1 MTNRQNIE
9 EAFNNLLEGYLNSNH
24 RKKIDVIQKA
34 YNFALHAHQDEI
46 RPSGEPYMAHP
57 IAVATIAS
65 QEMGLGSTS
74 ICAALLHDVLENTDY
89 TIDDIRNIFG
99 EKIAMIVDGLT
110 KIAGGI
116 FGDKAQTQAEN
127 FKKLLLTM
135 SEDIRV
141 ILIKICDRLD
151 NMRHLDKQPEAKR
164 YKIAGETLYIYAPL
178 ANRLGL
184 NSIKTELED
193 LSFKYEHPEEYKEFT
208 AMFQKAYD
216 GDMTFIQTNF
226 FFLMEMFSFNGVKGM
241 MKIVASLFPG
251 NKHYQQSLMGSDDNP
266 LKGRLSEMLDS
277 SLNNEAIRERLL
289 HKNPYLFSLYYWI
302 IFDNGFLHAADLISQ
317 TFLKPESP
325 YWEKLIGRRCVE
337 ALIGA
342 SIDKAHYSKAQ
353 WKEVTQKLKKGETKQ
368 VIDAALLEVQGRRG
382 RKSTYVILEEMLPSE
397 DATIL
402 IGEIQKVL
410 SEWKQVDDADII
422 LPYIFAA
429 LMKGSLTNEEY
440 NYRTFHAAMREKFP
454 DFHIREGFNWAE
466 AVYNAIVSEDNSG
479 NLDVSDAQIRRGRK
493 YATGIK
499 LRLLSAINPN
509 IN

>member
-1 MTNRQNIE
+1 MDEKALLGWKEAHADVYSKFKQDLEEQLLKPYHQTILDLGDGYAESLQSVMANFAAISTEDGFDIDKLYTKAVESGDVSAYCLCCYLQFDDGADRLAKAIE
-9 EAFNNLLEGYLNSNH
+9 EKSEKPDTQEILDAVEDYKRFYEQNHKQEESKITADELN
-24 RKKIDVIQKA
+24 
-34 YNFALHAHQDEI
+34 
-46 RPSGEPYMAHP
+46 
-57 IAVATIAS
+57 
-65 QEMGLGSTS
+65 
-74 ICAALLHDVLENTDY
+74 
-89 TIDDIRNIFG
+89 
-99 EKIAMIVDGLT
+99 
-110 KIAGGI
+110 
-116 FGDKAQTQAEN
+116 
-127 FKKLLLTM
+127 
-135 SEDIRV
+135 
-141 ILIKICDRLD
+141 ILSLRRWHYD
-151 NMRHLDKQPEAKR
+151 
-164 YKIAGETLYIYAPL
+164 
-178 ANRLGL
+178 
-184 NSIKTELED
+184 
-193 LSFKYEHPEEYKEFT
+193 HPEEYKEFMAT
-208 AMFQKAYD
+208 FQKAYD

-226 FFLMEMFSFNGVKGM
+226 FFLMEMFSTKGVKGM

-251 NKHYQQSLMGSDDNP
+251 NKHYQQSLMGNDENP

-277 SLNNEAIRERLL
+277 TLNNEAIRERLL

-302 IFDNGFLHAADLISQ
+302 IFDNGFLHAADLISH

-325 YWEKLIGRRCVE
+325 YWEKVIGKRCVE
-337 ALIGA
+337 TLIGA

-382 RKSTYVILEEMLPSE
+382 RKSTYVILEEMLPPE

-402 IGEIQKVL
+402 IGEIKKVL

-429 LMKGSLTNEEY
+429 LVIGGLINGDY
-440 NYRTFHAAMREKFP
+440 NYRTFHAAMRERFP
-454 DFHIREGFNWAE
+454 DYHIREGFNWVE

-499 LRLLSAINPN
+499 LRLLLAINPN

>member
-1 MTNRQNIE
+1 MDEKALLGWKEAHADVYSKFKQDLEEQLLKPYHQTILDLGDGNAESLQSVIANFAAISTEDGFDIDKLYTKAVESGDVSAYCLCCYLQFDNGADRLAKAIE
-9 EAFNNLLEGYLNSNH
+9 EKCENPDTQEILDAVEDYKRFYEQNRKQEESKITADELNILSLRRWH
-24 RKKIDVIQKA
+24 
-34 YNFALHAHQDEI
+34 
-46 RPSGEPYMAHP
+46 
-57 IAVATIAS
+57 
-65 QEMGLGSTS
+65 
-74 ICAALLHDVLENTDY
+74 HD
-89 TIDDIRNIFG
+89 
-99 EKIAMIVDGLT
+99 
-110 KIAGGI
+110 
-116 FGDKAQTQAEN
+116 
-127 FKKLLLTM
+127 
-135 SEDIRV
+135 
-141 ILIKICDRLD
+141 
-151 NMRHLDKQPEAKR
+151 
-164 YKIAGETLYIYAPL
+164 
-178 ANRLGL
+178 
-184 NSIKTELED
+184 
-193 LSFKYEHPEEYKEFT
+193 HPEEYEEFT
-208 AMFQKAYD
+208 TTFQKAYE

-226 FFLMEMFSFNGVKGM
+226 FFLMEMFSTKGVKGM

-251 NKHYQQSLMGSDDNP
+251 NKHYQQSLMGSDENP

-302 IFDNGFLHAADLISQ
+302 IFDNGFLHAADLISH

-325 YWEKLIGRRCVE
+325 YWEKVIGKRCVE
-337 ALIGA
+337 TLIGA

-353 WKEVTQKLKKGETKQ
+353 WKEVTQKLKKGEVKQ

-382 RKSTYVILEEMLPSE
+382 RKSTFVLLEEMLSPE
-397 DATIL
+397 EVPVL
-402 IGEIQKVL
+402 IGEIKKVL

-429 LMKGSLTNEEY
+429 LVKGGLTNGEY

-454 DFHIREGFNWAE
+454 NFHISEGFNWVE
-466 AVYNAIVSEDNSG
+466 AVYNAIMSEDNSG

>member
-1 MTNRQNIE
+1 MDEKALLGWKEAHADVYSKFKQDLEEQLLKPYHQTILDLGDGNAESLQSVMANFAAISTEDGFDIDKLYTKAVESDDVSAYCLCCYLQFDDGVDRLAKAIE
-9 EAFNNLLEGYLNSNH
+9 EKSEKPDTREILDAVEDYKRFYEQNRKQEESKITSDELN
-24 RKKIDVIQKA
+24 
-34 YNFALHAHQDEI
+34 
-46 RPSGEPYMAHP
+46 
-57 IAVATIAS
+57 
-65 QEMGLGSTS
+65 
-74 ICAALLHDVLENTDY
+74 
-89 TIDDIRNIFG
+89 
-99 EKIAMIVDGLT
+99 
-110 KIAGGI
+110 
-116 FGDKAQTQAEN
+116 
-127 FKKLLLTM
+127 
-135 SEDIRV
+135 
-141 ILIKICDRLD
+141 ILSLRRWHYD
-151 NMRHLDKQPEAKR
+151 
-164 YKIAGETLYIYAPL
+164 
-178 ANRLGL
+178 
-184 NSIKTELED
+184 
-193 LSFKYEHPEEYKEFT
+193 HPEEYKEFT
-208 AMFQKAYD
+208 TTFQKAYE

-226 FFLMEMFSFNGVKGM
+226 FFLMEMFSTKGVKGI

-251 NKHYQQSLMGSDDNP
+251 NKHYQQSLMGSDENP

-302 IFDNGFLHAADLISQ
+302 IFDNGFLHAADLISH

-337 ALIGA
+337 TLIGA

-382 RKSTYVILEEMLPSE
+382 RKSTFVLLEEMLPPE
-397 DATIL
+397 DVTIL
-402 IGEIQKVL
+402 IGEIKKVL

-422 LPYIFAA
+422 LPYILVA
-429 LMKGSLTNEEY
+429 LVKGGLTNGEY

-454 DFHIREGFNWAE
+454 NFHINEGFNWVE

-493 YATGIK
+493 YARDIK
-499 LRLLSAINPN
+499 LRLLSTINPN

>member
-1 MTNRQNIE
+1 MDEKALLGWKEAHADVYSKFKQDLEEQLLKPYHQTILDLGDGYAESLQSVMANFAAISTEDGFDIDKLYTKAVESGDVSAYCLCCYLQFDDGADRLAKAIE
-9 EAFNNLLEGYLNSNH
+9 EKSEKPDTQEILDAVEDYKRFYEQNHKQEESKITADELN
-24 RKKIDVIQKA
+24 
-34 YNFALHAHQDEI
+34 
-46 RPSGEPYMAHP
+46 
-57 IAVATIAS
+57 
-65 QEMGLGSTS
+65 
-74 ICAALLHDVLENTDY
+74 
-89 TIDDIRNIFG
+89 
-99 EKIAMIVDGLT
+99 
-110 KIAGGI
+110 
-116 FGDKAQTQAEN
+116 
-127 FKKLLLTM
+127 
-135 SEDIRV
+135 
-141 ILIKICDRLD
+141 ILSLRRWHYD
-151 NMRHLDKQPEAKR
+151 
-164 YKIAGETLYIYAPL
+164 
-178 ANRLGL
+178 
-184 NSIKTELED
+184 
-193 LSFKYEHPEEYKEFT
+193 HPEEYKEFMAT
-208 AMFQKAYD
+208 FQKAYD

-226 FFLMEMFSFNGVKGM
+226 FFLMEMFSTKGVKGM

-251 NKHYQQSLMGSDDNP
+251 NKHYQQSLMGNDENP

-277 SLNNEAIRERLL
+277 TLNNEAIRERLL

-302 IFDNGFLHAADLISQ
+302 IFDNGFLHAADLISH

-325 YWEKLIGRRCVE
+325 YWEKVIGKRCVE
-337 ALIGA
+337 TLIGA

-382 RKSTYVILEEMLPSE
+382 RKSTYVILEEMLPPE

-402 IGEIQKVL
+402 IGEIKKVL

-429 LMKGSLTNEEY
+429 LVIGGLINGDY
-440 NYRTFHAAMREKFP
+440 NYRTFHAAMRERFP
-454 DFHIREGFNWAE
+454 DYHIREGFNWVE